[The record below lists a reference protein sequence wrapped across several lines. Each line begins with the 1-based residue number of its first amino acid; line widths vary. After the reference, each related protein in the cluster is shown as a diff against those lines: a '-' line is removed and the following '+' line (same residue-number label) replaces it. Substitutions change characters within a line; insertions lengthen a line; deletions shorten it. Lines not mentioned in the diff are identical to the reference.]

1 MSKYRKYKDL
11 LRDIP
16 LFPDVFTNG
25 ITRNLA
31 HPKKSLMGLY
41 TKRNMEKYNNVMIKN
56 VVKLCQIQAHHAV
69 LEVGFGP
76 GLGLQEAFKYLTE
89 PGGRLFGLDVS
100 EYMQKV
106 AQKRLGPQLA
116 SGRVHLLQGSVE
128 CIPLPDHCIDG
139 VFHSNCHLYWP
150 DMATATAELLR
161 VMRPGA
167 RMLATCDLGFLR
179 HGVEQGFFKGVTVEP
194 EPYMQAL
201 KAVGFLGVSMED
213 LMDEGKS
220 FQVIY
225 ATSPPPST
233 TETQNS

>member
-1 MSKYRKYKDL
+1 
-11 LRDIP
+11 
-16 LFPDVFTNG
+16 
-25 ITRNLA
+25 
-31 HPKKSLMGLY
+31 MGLY
-41 TKRNMEKYNNVMIKN
+41 TKRNLEKYNNVMIKN
-56 VVKLCQIQAHHAV
+56 IVKLCQIQAHHAV

-89 PGGRLFGLDVS
+89 PRGRLFGLDVS
-100 EYMQKV
+100 EYMQRV

-201 KAVGFLGVSMED
+201 KAVGFLGVSMDD